1 MRKLAALAAVS
12 GAAALGGLAV
22 AGSVSADS
30 TTETYGTITQMTT
43 SFSAPTNQSIP
54 VHETLVPNQ
63 NVLARCSIEG
73 QDIGGDHT
81 WIRIG
86 RDGKL
91 GFVHASTI
99 EVNGH
104 IGSC

>member
-1 MRKLAALAAVS
+1 MRKIAALATVS
-12 GAAALGGLAV
+12 AAAALGGLAV
-22 AGSVSADS
+22 ANSVSAES
-30 TTETYGTITQMTT
+30 TETYGTITKMTT
-43 SFSAPTNQSIP
+43 SFSNPTNQSIP
-54 VHETLVPNQ
+54 VHEVLVPNQ

-73 QDIGGDHT
+73 QDIGGDTT

-91 GFVHASTI
+91 GFIPASTVQ
-99 EVNGH
+99 VNGH

>member
-1 MRKLAALAAVS
+1 MRKIAALATVS
-12 GAAALGGLAV
+12 AAAALGGLAV
-22 AGSVSADS
+22 ANSVSAES
-30 TTETYGTITQMTT
+30 AETYGTITKMTT
-43 SFSAPTNQSIP
+43 SFSNPTNQSIP
-54 VHETLVPNQ
+54 VHEVLVPNQ

-73 QDIGGDHT
+73 QDVGGDTT

-91 GFVHASTI
+91 GFIPASTVQ
-99 EVNGH
+99 VNGH